1 MDIHEIAEGL
11 IGHFDP
17 DDLSEKQSKLL
28 SFIAEGG
35 TPSGATH
42 IYSDPANARKTFR
55 SLKGRAGELAAI
67 DPPEIYRQTATIEP
81 ILRSVGSVTQRYILS
96 ACQDESIPHEAFL
109 GNLEA
114 YAGWLGNCEI
124 MIAGFTYNKSV
135 FEEGSSRASG
145 KKDSP
150 LYYHDRLKPYLSN
163 SQIQLCDGL
172 LFCGEMNTLPTAVR
186 PLSGFETYT
195 GQNWG
200 IFPHPKVQLEAIAT
214 AKMERPKHL
223 MTTGCV
229 TLPNYVQKKAGIKAS
244 FHHIIGALLVEV
256 EPDGSFFCRHIQADD
271 DGSFY
276 DLDRLA
282 AGGAVTTGHNIE
294 ALNPGDI
301 HHEKLD
307 PDVAMSIFGYDVE
320 QRKTVSND
328 NLVDWLRP
336 AHIFMHDLSD
346 FSARNHHNIKDP
358 HFLFQTH
365 KTKTANV
372 EHELRGCA
380 AFLSETRRDFCK
392 TVVVQSN
399 HDNAL
404 LRWLKSV
411 DWREDMENA
420 QFYLRTQLACLN
432 AIETGERTAIFEKV
446 LRDFSADNLGGIDF
460 VGEDDSYLIAD
471 DIECSMHGHLG
482 ANGSRGNLKQFS
494 KFGRKSN
501 TGHSHSAGIHDGAY
515 VAGVC
520 AHLDMTYN
528 KGPSSWSHSN
538 ILTYQ
543 NGKRAIITEMNKKWH
558 AA

>member
-1 MDIHEIAEGL
+1 MDYDRLLRACTTKKRR
-11 IGHFDP
+11 
-17 DDLSEKQSKLL
+17 DLV
-28 SFIAEGG
+28 
-35 TPSGATH
+35 
-42 IYSDPANARKTFR
+42 NAVD
-55 SLKGRAGELAAI
+55 ACH
-67 DPPEIYRQTATIEP
+67 
-81 ILRSVGSVTQRYILS
+81 GSVTNAIRFLGWPGAITNHHRMFRHIVQTADDIDRANIYRKTDAIEPELMRVGGKTRRYILS
-96 ACQDESIPHEAFL
+96 ACQDESLPHEAFL
-109 GNLEA
+109 DNLEA
-114 YAGWLGNCEI
+114 YAKWFGDCEI
-124 MIAGFTYNKSV
+124 LIAGFTYNKSV
-135 FEEGSSRASG
+135 FEDGAGRKTG

-163 SQIQLCDGL
+163 SQIQLCDGV
-172 LFCGEMNTLPTAVR
+172 LFCGEMNTSPTAVR

-244 FHHIIGALLVEV
+244 FHHIIGAVLVEV
-256 EPDGSFFCRHIQADD
+256 EPDGAFYCRHIQADD

-282 AGGAVTTGHNIE
+282 AGGKVTTGHNIE

-336 AHIFMHDLSD
+336 KHIFMHDLSD

-358 HFLFQTH
+358 HFLFETH
-365 KTKTANV
+365 KAKTANV
-372 EHELRGCA
+372 ESELRGCA
-380 AFLSETRRDFCK
+380 KFLAETRRDFCK

-404 LRWLKSV
+404 LRWLKTV
-411 DWREDMENA
+411 DWRDDMENA

-432 AIETGERTAIFEKV
+432 AIDTGERTPIFEKV
-446 LRDFSADNLGGIDF
+446 LREFSPDGLEGIKF
-460 VGEDDSYLIAD
+460 VGEDDSYLVLG
-471 DIECSMHGHLG
+471 IEFGMHGHLG

-494 KFGRKSN
+494 KFGRKSV
-501 TGHSHSAGIHDGAY
+501 TGHGHSAGWFDGALA
-515 VAGVC
+515 AGVC
-520 AHLDMTYN
+520 AYLDMIYN

-538 ILTYQ
+538 VLTYQ
-543 NGKRAIITEMNKKWH
+543 NGKRAIITEMNKKWCAERK